1 MKTNLMKKLTVTALA
16 MGMLAGC
23 GQSDGANT
31 GNTDG
36 TGQGQSCSLPEPALS
51 GSVYGNKDSEALS
64 LLRLIHPGVLS

>member
-1 MKTNLMKKLTVTALA
+1 MKTNLMKKLTATALA

-36 TGQGQSCSLPEPALS
+36 TGRHFTVGVAQLVDHTSLNTIRDAMF
-51 GSVYGNKDSEALS
+51 D
-64 LLRLIHPGVLS
+64 